1 MIMGY
6 IDIAHNEE
14 MLKNAVQ
21 AVVGYYNNMA
31 ELHNEHMYI
40 TKDEVCIVWFCKT
53 LQNYKV
59 ILATPLINNMLY
71 EFSYNGDKQEGYLDV
86 YDKCDTKVVINV
98 TREI

>member
-1 MIMGY
+1 MEY
-6 IDIAHNEE
+6 IDIAYNEE

-21 AVVGYYNNMA
+21 AVVGYFNNMT
-31 ELHNEHMYI
+31 EGHMYI

-86 YDKCDTKVVINV
+86 YNKCEKVVVNV

>member
-1 MIMGY
+1 MEY
-6 IDIAHNEE
+6 IDIAYNEE

-21 AVVGYYNNMA
+21 AVVGYFNTLP
-31 ELHNEHMYI
+31 EGRMYI

-86 YDKCDTKVVINV
+86 YNKCDTKVVVNV

>member
-1 MIMGY
+1 MEY

-21 AVVGYYNNMA
+21 AVVGYFNNMT
-31 ELHNEHMYI
+31 EGHMYI

-86 YDKCDTKVVINV
+86 YNKIDNKIINCNKG
-98 TREI
+98 